1 MMRYRTTHIQHTLL
15 LSSKSN
21 NNRLI
26 AEKEQHKMSFY
37 AKKLCPS
44 SYIRILI
51 HSYLILGIVYLAW
64 LNFRL
69 SASTGFH
76 REDEKLRSL
85 FLAVYTYLKCTF
97 VIVEKTLRSLTSTDV
112 NAFTVHFFPQPNLI
126 KV

>member
-1 MMRYRTTHIQHTLL
+1 MMRYRTTHIQHTLLL

-51 HSYLILGIVYLAW
+51 HSYLILGIVYLA
-64 LNFRL
+64 
-69 SASTGFH
+69 
-76 REDEKLRSL
+76 
-85 FLAVYTYLKCTF
+85 
-97 VIVEKTLRSLTSTDV
+97 
-112 NAFTVHFFPQPNLI
+112 
-126 KV
+126 